1 MRKQQGDCFTWQG
14 VLALSC
20 LLKRA
25 AWYLRS
31 KYHEQPPGCE
41 CCCLTYNPHSL
52 SIPPHSV
59 AASGFCFFDV
69 SSRSFDLASDVSI
82 LSFLIWLKICFQYS
96 VFKVQSE
103 MFLHRISEISS
114 SDPMGLSGL
123 EPPTSR
129 LSGVRSNRLSYKPLC
144 KTRNIRYNIFYHSSS
159 SFPIILS
166 FFSAKSNWH
175 LHTMSL

>member
-96 VFKVQSE
+96 VFKVQSDWT
-103 MFLHRISEISS
+103 FYQPSE
-114 SDPMGLSGL
+114 
-123 EPPTSR
+123 T
-129 LSGVRSNRLSYKPLC
+129 K
-144 KTRNIRYNIFYHSSS
+144 
-159 SFPIILS
+159 S
-166 FFSAKSNWH
+166 FFDLW
-175 LHTMSL
+175 SLVKTSVYKHISVICKALAATCSPMPSPA